1 MNEKVRLRTIK
12 GALIFSALLSIIVLY
27 LFLFY
32 KRKYSFDEAVATDAV
47 GQYGDFIGGVVGTI
61 LSIVLLYFTFG
72 LQREDSKNNARIYE
86 LQQLNDKFFKLLEIY
101 NEQLK
106 HLVYKDVDETYVGK
120 EALHRYLQDMQE
132 GFDERIGYNVRRKR
146 AIEAYFEFYANNH
159 DFAPLYFRTLYRLFE
174 EIDKSPK
181 SVYDEK
187 IKYIKIIRSQFSDSE
202 LVLIRYNAMTIMGS
216 NFANYINKYNLLK
229 HLPPLEMLEFKE
241 WKSKLTTQQA
251 NALNVILL
259 NIKKGLVQMLNG
271 LWVKT
276 MKSSGNKYQI
286 DFYHNMSMSSV
297 SVSILRDSSKR
308 LYPGDIYCC
317 LDSFDND
324 SLESLMRYYMR
335 ELFVLINFNRL
346 NVRKNIEFGHGNKLV
361 TANKVIIVSWVNHKN
376 GEMLCLTQGQAD
388 RHDVIS
394 PYFTSFSTHNLLP
407 E

>member
-1 MNEKVRLRTIK
+1 
-12 GALIFSALLSIIVLY
+12 
-27 LFLFY
+27 
-32 KRKYSFDEAVATDAV
+32 
-47 GQYGDFIGGVVGTI
+47 
-61 LSIVLLYFTFG
+61 
-72 LQREDSKNNARIYE
+72 
-86 LQQLNDKFFKLLEIY
+86 
-101 NEQLK
+101 
-106 HLVYKDVDETYVGK
+106 
-120 EALHRYLQDMQE
+120 
-132 GFDERIGYNVRRKR
+132 
-146 AIEAYFEFYANNH
+146 
-159 DFAPLYFRTLYRLFE
+159 
-174 EIDKSPK
+174 
-181 SVYDEK
+181 
-187 IKYIKIIRSQFSDSE
+187 
-202 LVLIRYNAMTIMGS
+202 MTIMGS

-376 GEMLCLTQGQAD
+376 GEMLCLTQ
-388 RHDVIS
+388 R
-394 PYFTSFSTHNLLP
+394 TS
-407 E
+407 